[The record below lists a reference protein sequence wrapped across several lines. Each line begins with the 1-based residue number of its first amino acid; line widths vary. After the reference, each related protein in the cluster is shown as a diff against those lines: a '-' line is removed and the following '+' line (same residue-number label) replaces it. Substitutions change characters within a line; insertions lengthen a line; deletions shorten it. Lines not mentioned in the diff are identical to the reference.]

1 MVLASQGAMAAPYP
15 ADGHPLLIQRR
26 GFINPSAVY
35 PYGGPGALAVGPT
48 TQVSGDCSGQYGPDG
63 VVSGVVSGVG
73 NIASGLLGG
82 GYGNNCGIPGVGGG
96 LVPGV
101 LGGGVPYNGG
111 GGLI

>member
-15 ADGHPLLIQRR
+15 AADGVLP
-26 GFINPSAVY
+26 
-35 PYGGPGALAVGPT
+35 PYGTTVVGPM
-48 TQVSGDCSGQYGPDG
+48 TQVTGDCAGQEGPTG
-63 VVSGVVSGVG
+63 LVSGIIKGVG
-73 NIASGLLGG
+73 NLIGD
-82 GYGNNCGIPGVGGG
+82 YGNNCGIPTVIPGVGGGLVPGVGGG